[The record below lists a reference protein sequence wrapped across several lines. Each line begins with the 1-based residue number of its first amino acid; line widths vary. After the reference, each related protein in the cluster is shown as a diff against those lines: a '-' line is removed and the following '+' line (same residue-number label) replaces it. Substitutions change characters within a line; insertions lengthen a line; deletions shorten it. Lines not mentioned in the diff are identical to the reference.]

1 MAKEI
6 KYGVDAR
13 KALEAGVN
21 KLADTVR
28 VTLGPKG
35 RNVVLDKSFG
45 TPLITNDG
53 VTIAKEIELEDA
65 FENMGAQILKEV
77 ATKTNDVAGDGTTT
91 ATVLAQA
98 MINEG
103 MKNLAAGANP
113 IILRKGMKKAT
124 DEAVK
129 AIAEMSQPISG
140 KAQIARVAAI
150 SASSD
155 EVGEMVADAMEKV
168 TGDGV
173 ITIEAAPTEGEI
185 RLRGRVASMLEVGTG
200 FNNEMTGRENI
211 YMNGAILGMTRAEV
225 DSKIDQIIEFSE
237 CGDFIDTPVKRYS
250 SGMFV
255 KLAFSVAAHLDSEI
269 MVMDEVLAVGD
280 MKFQQKCLGKM
291 SDVAGQEGRTVLYV
305 SHNMSTI
312 RQLCTRCVVL
322 DQGRVIFDG
331 DVEQAIAVYMETTDV
346 NVVHYD
352 LLDVS
357 RMNASAGK
365 RMRLETLD
373 FVGKESSVFAD
384 TEKIRVRITW
394 RVSEPF
400 TGVHLKLNL
409 HFRDSTPVGITHPVN
424 LGAAVPGKLYTTE
437 FEFDPSLL
445 GEGQYFFYVDVF
457 DGVLTQAVCLDKPVT
472 EFAFEVTSGD
482 LTMPE
487 WAPGWGRI
495 HFPPVKVLENG
506 YDG

>member
-1 MAKEI
+1 MSANAITVKDVTKVYRLYDKPIDRLKESLSLTH
-6 KYGVDAR
+6 KSYHKDFY
-13 KALEAGVN
+13 ALNGLSFNVEKGQ
-21 KLADTVR
+21 TVGIIG
-28 VTLGPKG
+28 TNGSG
-35 RNVVLDKSFG
+35 KS
-45 TPLITNDG
+45 T
-53 VTIAKEIELEDA
+53 
-65 FENMGAQILKEV
+65 ILKIITGV
-77 ATKTNDVAGDGTTT
+77 LTPTTGQVDV
-91 ATVLAQA
+91 
-98 MINEG
+98 EG
-103 MKNLAAGANP
+103 K
-113 IILRKGMKKAT
+113 
-124 DEAVK
+124 
-129 AIAEMSQPISG
+129 
-140 KAQIARVAAI
+140 I
-150 SASSD
+150 SA
-155 EVGEMVADAMEKV
+155 
-168 TGDGV
+168 
-173 ITIEAAPTEGEI
+173 
-185 RLRGRVASMLEVGTG
+185 LLELGAG
-200 FNNEMTGRENI
+200 FNMDYTGIENI
-211 YMNGAILGMTRAEV
+211 YMNGTMMGYSRKEMDEKLQDILDFA
-225 DSKIDQIIEFSE
+225 DI
-237 CGDFIDTPVKRYS
+237 GDYVYQPVKTYS

-255 KLAFSVAAHLDSEI
+255 KLAFAVAAHLDSEI

-352 LLDVS
+352 LMDVS

>member
-1 MAKEI
+1 
-6 KYGVDAR
+6 
-13 KALEAGVN
+13 
-21 KLADTVR
+21 
-28 VTLGPKG
+28 
-35 RNVVLDKSFG
+35 
-45 TPLITNDG
+45 
-53 VTIAKEIELEDA
+53 
-65 FENMGAQILKEV
+65 
-77 ATKTNDVAGDGTTT
+77 
-91 ATVLAQA
+91 
-98 MINEG
+98 
-103 MKNLAAGANP
+103 
-113 IILRKGMKKAT
+113 
-124 DEAVK
+124 
-129 AIAEMSQPISG
+129 
-140 KAQIARVAAI
+140 
-150 SASSD
+150 
-155 EVGEMVADAMEKV
+155 
-168 TGDGV
+168 
-173 ITIEAAPTEGEI
+173 
-185 RLRGRVASMLEVGTG
+185 MLEVGTG

-400 TGVHLKLNL
+400 AGVHLKLNL
-409 HFRDSTPVGITHPVN
+409 HFRDSTPVGITHPVS

>member
-1 MAKEI
+1 MENQTHAQNQRVPVIQVSGLKKQYKLGQIGGGTLTHDLQSWWARVRGKEDPNTVIGTDARLFGKTFMALN
-6 KYGVDAR
+6 GVDLTVY
-13 KALEAGVN
+13 KGEALGII
-21 KLADTVR
+21 
-28 VTLGPKG
+28 G
-35 RNVVLDKSFG
+35 RNGAGKS
-45 TPLITNDG
+45 TLLKILSRIT
-53 VTIAKEIELEDA
+53 
-65 FENMGAQILKEV
+65 
-77 ATKTNDVAGDGTTT
+77 
-91 ATVLAQA
+91 
-98 MINEG
+98 
-103 MKNLAAGANP
+103 
-113 IILRKGMKKAT
+113 
-124 DEAVK
+124 
-129 AIAEMSQPISG
+129 
-140 KAQIARVAAI
+140 
-150 SASSD
+150 
-155 EVGEMVADAMEKV
+155 
-168 TGDGV
+168 
-173 ITIEAAPTEGEI
+173 APTEGEI

-200 FNNEMTGRENI
+200 FDNEMTGRENI

-365 RMRLETLD
+365 RMWARN
-373 FVGKESSVFAD
+373 
-384 TEKIRVRITW
+384 
-394 RVSEPF
+394 P
-400 TGVHLKLNL
+400 
-409 HFRDSTPVGITHPVN
+409 
-424 LGAAVPGKLYTTE
+424 
-437 FEFDPSLL
+437 
-445 GEGQYFFYVDVF
+445 
-457 DGVLTQAVCLDKPVT
+457 VCLRTPKK
-472 EFAFEVTSGD
+472 FGCA
-482 LTMPE
+482 L
-487 WAPGWGRI
+487 PGVFRSRL
-495 HFPPVKVLENG
+495 PG
-506 YDG
+506 YT

>member
-1 MAKEI
+1 MENQTHAQNQRVPVIQVSGLKKQYKLGQIGGGTLTHDLQSWWARVRGKEDPNTVIGTDARLFGKTFMALN
-6 KYGVDAR
+6 GVDLTVY
-13 KALEAGVN
+13 KGEALGII
-21 KLADTVR
+21 
-28 VTLGPKG
+28 G
-35 RNVVLDKSFG
+35 RNGAGKS
-45 TPLITNDG
+45 TLLKILSRIT
-53 VTIAKEIELEDA
+53 
-65 FENMGAQILKEV
+65 
-77 ATKTNDVAGDGTTT
+77 
-91 ATVLAQA
+91 
-98 MINEG
+98 
-103 MKNLAAGANP
+103 
-113 IILRKGMKKAT
+113 
-124 DEAVK
+124 
-129 AIAEMSQPISG
+129 
-140 KAQIARVAAI
+140 
-150 SASSD
+150 
-155 EVGEMVADAMEKV
+155 
-168 TGDGV
+168 
-173 ITIEAAPTEGEI
+173 APTEGEI

-365 RMRLETLD
+365 
-373 FVGKESSVFAD
+373 
-384 TEKIRVRITW
+384 
-394 RVSEPF
+394 P
-400 TGVHLKLNL
+400 
-409 HFRDSTPVGITHPVN
+409 
-424 LGAAVPGKLYTTE
+424 
-437 FEFDPSLL
+437 
-445 GEGQYFFYVDVF
+445 
-457 DGVLTQAVCLDKPVT
+457 VCLRTPKK
-472 EFAFEVTSGD
+472 FGCA
-482 LTMPE
+482 L
-487 WAPGWGRI
+487 PGVFRSRL
-495 HFPPVKVLENG
+495 PG
-506 YDG
+506 YT